1 MENFQEEEASQA
13 TTFTN
18 PKKKKKKKSSNH
30 DLNLSNENPNVTST
44 TASMSSSCARSMV
57 GFCVEFQSRQTVR
70 FLSSNWCK
78 GLKNRPKIWR
88 LWSIFSKLCN
98 SKAFCIRR
106 MLKTKWATRTSFM
119 IRTVSLQPSW
129 WSQQGLRRAAL
140 VTVEMNCRLRASD
153 RGLVLAEIQSRCRR
167 WWVQGAIDRFLYKV
181 PAPTNNVN
189 VQLQKVWGPVY

>member
-1 MENFQEEEASQA
+1 MYKTTINYYKIIFITSKKIIKINFLYLWKIFKKLHIGSKSS
-13 TTFTN
+13 N
-18 PKKKKKKKSSNH
+18 HLYPKKKKNSSNH
-30 DLNLSNENPNVTST
+30 DPNQSNENPNVTST

-153 RGLVLAEIQSRCRR
+153 RGLVLVEI
-167 WWVQGAIDRFLYKV
+167 
-181 PAPTNNVN
+181 
-189 VQLQKVWGPVY
+189 